1 MVKQKTSDK
10 TLVISFS
17 GGRTSGYLT
26 KRLLEEK
33 NKWKD
38 VIVIFANTGQEH
50 EKTLE
55 FINNCDKKFGFN
67 TVWIEAIAH
76 PGERKTSTAKI
87 VNYKT
92 ASRDGRPFEGYQ
104 YSCKKAWYF
113 NRSRQRLQSISK
125 YQ

>member
-33 NKWKD
+33 SKWKD

-55 FINNCDKKFGFN
+55 FINPSIKKIKEIIIDHFFMF
-67 TVWIEAIAH
+67 
-76 PGERKTSTAKI
+76 PS
-87 VNYKT
+87 
-92 ASRDGRPFEGYQ
+92 F
-104 YSCKKAWYF
+104 
-113 NRSRQRLQSISK
+113 SK
-125 YQ
+125 G